1 MKVQMMFCSIF
12 LCEKEY
18 APDICVLNNAE
29 KLRVGA
35 NISGIYLSVKNSAKY
50 DKEPGNSQ

>member
-1 MKVQMMFCSIF
+1 MKVQMMFYSIF

-18 APDICVLNNAE
+18 APDIWLLNNAE

-35 NISGIYLSVKNSAKY
+35 NISGTYLSVKNSAKY